1 MKFNFDIKIKSTPC
15 ILLKIGEQNSIIL
28 NKKFPKGVKNIYY
41 GIAGVL
47 YIEEWEEKKFDAN
60 KKILKN

>member
-15 ILLKIGEQNSIIL
+15 ILLKIGEQNGIIL
-28 NKKFPKGVKNIYY
+28 KKSSPRELIMSTMALLV
-41 GIAGVL
+41 VL
-47 YIEEWEEKKFDAN
+47 NIEEWEEKKFDAN

>member
-28 NKKFPKGVKNIYY
+28 NKKFPKGLEYVYY
-41 GIAGVL
+41 GIAGGIV
-47 YIEEWEEKKFDAN
+47 YRRMVREKIYAN
-60 KKILKN
+60 KKLLKN